1 MIEKLADHVRFEP
14 FPLFQETG
22 MRWLRSMCVV
32 AASVVLGSTL
42 VSAEDAGN
50 DLARGQEWWAVVQ
63 ALANDSMRGR
73 LTGSDDYLRA
83 AAYVVDQ
90 FKSYGLEP
98 AGLNGG
104 FYQPVRFDVQRVL
117 ADKSSMSLVL
127 DGKVEPLSLGTDA
140 VLGARSAQVDQVDA
154 ALVFIGY
161 GLHLPEA
168 KYDDFDSAAVPW
180 KSLKGKIVVYI
191 NGGPSDLP
199 GPLKSY
205 ARTAPFA
212 KALRDAGAV
221 GAISIPTPKSMD
233 FGWQRV
239 ASGASQPGM
248 RLAATPDAAAVA
260 AQHPALADDNATMFS
275 ATFNPAEAEKLFA
288 GTGHTFAEILAL
300 ADAQK
305 PLPRF
310 ALGKSVRATVVGE
323 HSQVDS
329 PNIVAKLEGSD
340 PELSKEYIVVSAHLD
355 HLGVGAPIHGKTIYN
370 GAMDDASGVASVL
383 ETAKAFSQAKTRPKR
398 SILFAIFTAEEKGLL
413 GSRYFAGHP
422 TVPESSIK
430 AALNLDMFMP
440 IFALKKLH
448 VQGLEQSTLAMD
460 AKKVGEEHH
469 IVVAGDP
476 EPDRNSFIRTDQYSF
491 VQAGVP
497 ALAFKFGWEA
507 GSPEYKAWRGWL
519 AERYHSTADDLSQPV
534 DLVAAAQFNSFYA
547 DLARTVA
554 DDPATPHYLET
565 SFFRRFETKR

>member
-1 MIEKLADHVRFEP
+1 
-14 FPLFQETG
+14 

-42 VSAEDAGN
+42 VSAEDAGS

-117 ADKSSMSLVL
+117 ADKSSMSLVV
-127 DGKVEPLSLGTDA
+127 DGKVEPLSLGTDV

-154 ALVFIGY
+154 PLVFIGY

-205 ARTAPFA
+205 ARTAPFT
-212 KALRDAGAV
+212 KALHDAGAV

-260 AQHPALADDNATMFS
+260 AKHPALADDHASMFS

-323 HSQVDS
+323 HSQVES

-340 PELSKEYIVVSAHLD
+340 PKLSKEYVVVSAHLD

-398 SILFAIFTAEEKGLL
+398 SILFVIFTAEEKGLL

-430 AALNLDMFMP
+430 ADLNLDMFMP
-440 IFALKKLH
+440 LFALKKLH
-448 VQGLEQSTLAMD
+448 VQGLEQSTLAVD
-460 AKKVGEEHH
+460 AKKVGEAHH
-469 IVVAGDP
+469 IVIAPDP